1 MILLSLFIVIFI
13 VYSYLISRVLVRCFP
28 QQLGKIKYRWPIG
41 FFAILSLIQLVSFPL
56 QYKHL
61 SMSVVTV
68 VYHFIFL
75 VLTGL
80 IIIELFITIR
90 DQRKTI
96 RRFDVSQ
103 LIEFGLIGGFFV
115 FNFLICYLTNSF
127 NDTNADQS
135 FYITLVENNL
145 NATQINMI
153 TPLSG
158 IISPLESLYN
168 FQGFYLFLTYLSSVF
183 HIESIL
189 LMGWF
194 VPSLLW
200 LTASLSF
207 LNVIHCFKLSH
218 KWWLTAGTFLTLWAF
233 VDLFDYFVRYNCY
246 GNNIRVFV
254 FIYLMIFY
262 FEYFKRSRV
271 KTLILCGLL
280 WLSAI
285 SLQSTSLFL
294 GIFLMVAY
302 GLYDLFYSKKGILV
316 PLIFSALPLMLY
328 ATLFL
333 GYRGSWTPGYLLFG
347 MVFCLVGFSAFK
359 RTREFLNQLLY
370 NNGTRCVVI
379 LGVIAITL
387 LSIWMTPRLNE
398 NISVSPS
405 QFIKYLIE
413 KYELKIDYFYQG
425 GNYPMI
431 FLIAVRRIILW
442 LNLYLLLKF
451 KQLNAKLKFIV
462 GTQVIML
469 LVFYNPLIVGLI
481 STAFTGIVY
490 TRLGDIVLSIFAVTG
505 FILYGIKD
513 KYIKYLVY
521 LLMGISVLF
530 LGTKTRAYLKEPYNQ
545 IENRTTYNYL
555 YRMDQSLIDIALAL
569 ENYIDENITDERPKV
584 FTTLHHLN
592 YFNSLYEMIYTV
604 EHNRRLDNQSYR
616 ERYADIYNIRDGIKL
631 SYEVGEDLKE
641 QFIPLINKYEIDFV
655 ITSTDIDGWL
665 KQTLQSIGYCIFENA
680 DYYIYRIYKSR

>member
-1 MILLSLFIVIFI
+1 MILLSLFIVVFI
-13 VYSYLISRVLVRCFP
+13 VYSYLVSRILVRCFP
-28 QQLGKIKYRWPIG
+28 QQLDKIKYKWPIG
-41 FFAILSLIQLVSFPL
+41 FFVILSLIQLVSFPL
-56 QYKHL
+56 QYKHV

-68 VYHFIFL
+68 IYHFIFL

-80 IIIELFITIR
+80 IVIELFITIR
-90 DQRKTI
+90 DQRKII

-103 LIEFGLIGGFFV
+103 LVELGLIGGFFV
-115 FNFLICYLTNSF
+115 LNFLICYSTNSF

-145 NATQINMI
+145 SAAQVNM
-153 TPLSG
+153 TLPLSG
-158 IISPLESLYN
+158 AISPLESLYN
-168 FQGFYLFLTYLSSVF
+168 FQGFYLFLTYLSSIF

-207 LNVIHCFKLSH
+207 FNVIHYFKLSH
-218 KWWLTAGTFLTLWAF
+218 KWWLTAGTFVILWAF

-246 GNNIRVFV
+246 GNNIRLFV

-271 KTLILCGLL
+271 KTLILCALL

-316 PLIFSALPLMLY
+316 PLIFSAVPLMLY

-379 LGVIAITL
+379 LGVIAIIL